1 MSSCLEHSNRSVKP
15 KIVQLSALS
24 VYTNISI
31 YLYLYLY
38 IKRHKE
44 KVA

>member
-15 KIVQLSALS
+15 KTVQLNALS
-24 VYTNISI
+24 VYTYISI

-44 KVA
+44 KVT